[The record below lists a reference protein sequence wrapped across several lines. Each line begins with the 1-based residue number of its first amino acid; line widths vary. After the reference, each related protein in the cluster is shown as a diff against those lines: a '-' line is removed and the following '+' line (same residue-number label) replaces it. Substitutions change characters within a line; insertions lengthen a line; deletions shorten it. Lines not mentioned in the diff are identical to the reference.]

1 MKLKFTLLFLLISLL
16 GFSQVDT
23 SKLNIISW
31 NIQNFGRSK
40 SESDSVMKYIAS
52 KVKIFDIVVVQEVST
67 SEFGA
72 QAVAKL
78 DDLLDRTGTSWDYV
92 VSDPTT
98 GAGSE
103 RYAYLY
109 KKNRVKLKESSLEK
123 TLQDKLNR
131 EPFKAVFVFKANE
144 YYLFNLHLVPTDK
157 NPAVEAAFLSSL
169 GDTYKGKKII
179 FMGDLNLSQSDPG
192 FDGVKKWAK
201 PTLIGKKTSL
211 KMKEGEAGERLNME
225 YDNFFIS
232 SNIILK
238 SSDVINFFSEFKE
251 LKTARKV
258 SDHCPDKSISSILFI
273 ISLQGTTFLIKNLN
287 ISSYSLY
294 CLIVQ
299 PKTPSKSSST
309 LSIICSSV

>member
-1 MKLKFTLLFLLISLL
+1 MKKIKLLILMCLFSVI
-16 GFSQVDT
+16 GYSQVIDT
-23 SKLNIISW
+23 AYLNVISW

-40 SESDSVMKYIAS
+40 SESDSVMKYICS
-52 KVKIFDIVVVQEVST
+52 KVKSHDIVVIQEVST

-78 DDLLDRTGTSWDYV
+78 DGLLDRTGTSWDYV

-98 GAGSE
+98 GPGSE

-109 KKNRVKLKESSLEK
+109 KKSKVKLKESGLEK

-131 EPFKAVFVFKANE
+131 EPFRAVFIFKKNE

-157 NPAVEAAFLSSL
+157 NPAVEAAHLASL
-169 GDTYKGKKII
+169 GETYKGKRII
-179 FMGDLNLSQSDPG
+179 FMGDLNLSQADPG

-238 SSDVINFFSEFKE
+238 SSDVINFFSEFKD
-251 LKTARKV
+251 LKLARKI
-258 SDHCPDKSISSILFI
+258 SDHCPIYCI
-273 ISLQGTTFLIKNLN
+273 IK
-287 ISSYSLY
+287 
-294 CLIVQ
+294 
-299 PKTPSKSSST
+299 
-309 LSIICSSV
+309 

>member
-1 MKLKFTLLFLLISLL
+1 MKKIKLLILMCLFSVV
-16 GFSQVDT
+16 GYSQVIDT
-23 SKLNIISW
+23 AYLNVISW

-40 SESDSVMKYIAS
+40 SESDSVMKYICS
-52 KVKIFDIVVVQEVST
+52 KVKSHDVVVIQEVST

-98 GAGSE
+98 GPGSE

-109 KKNRVKLKESSLEK
+109 KKSRVKLKESGLEK
-123 TLQDKLNR
+123 TLQDKINR
-131 EPFKAVFVFKANE
+131 EPFRAVFVFKKNE

-157 NPAVEAAFLSSL
+157 NPAAEAAHLASL
-169 GDTYKGKKII
+169 GETYKGKRII
-179 FMGDLNLSQSDPG
+179 FMGDLNLSQASPG

-211 KMKEGEAGERLNME
+211 KMKEGEAGEKLNME

-258 SDHCPDKSISSILFI
+258 SDHCPIYCI
-273 ISLQGTTFLIKNLN
+273 IK
-287 ISSYSLY
+287 
-294 CLIVQ
+294 
-299 PKTPSKSSST
+299 
-309 LSIICSSV
+309 

>member
-1 MKLKFTLLFLLISLL
+1 MKKIKLLILMCLFSVV
-16 GFSQVDT
+16 GYSQVIDT
-23 SKLNIISW
+23 AYLNVISW

-40 SESDSVMKYIAS
+40 SESDSVMKYICS
-52 KVKIFDIVVVQEVST
+52 KVKSHDVVVIQEVST

-78 DDLLDRTGTSWDYV
+78 DALLDRTGTSWDYV

-109 KKNRVKLKESSLEK
+109 KKSKVKLKESGLEK

-131 EPFKAVFVFKANE
+131 EPFRAVFIFKKNE

-157 NPAVEAAFLSSL
+157 NPAVEAAHLASL
-169 GDTYKGKKII
+169 GETYKGKRII
-179 FMGDLNLSQSDPG
+179 FMGDLNLSQASPG

-211 KMKEGEAGERLNME
+211 KMKEGEAGEKLNME

-258 SDHCPDKSISSILFI
+258 SDHCPIYCI
-273 ISLQGTTFLIKNLN
+273 IK
-287 ISSYSLY
+287 
-294 CLIVQ
+294 
-299 PKTPSKSSST
+299 
-309 LSIICSSV
+309 

>member
-1 MKLKFTLLFLLISLL
+1 MKKIKLLILMCLFSVV
-16 GFSQVDT
+16 GYSQVIDT
-23 SKLNIISW
+23 AYLNVISW

-40 SESDSVMKYIAS
+40 SESDSVMKYICS
-52 KVKIFDIVVVQEVST
+52 KVKSHDIVVIQEVST

-78 DDLLDRTGTSWDYV
+78 DGLLDRTGTSWDYV

-98 GAGSE
+98 GPGSE

-109 KKNRVKLKESSLEK
+109 KKSRVKLKESGLEK

-131 EPFKAVFVFKANE
+131 EPFRAVFVFKKNE

-157 NPAVEAAFLSSL
+157 NPAVEAAHLASL
-169 GDTYKGKKII
+169 GETYKGKRII
-179 FMGDLNLSQSDPG
+179 FMGDLNLSQASPG

-211 KMKEGEAGERLNME
+211 KMKEGEAGEKLNME

-232 SNIILK
+232 SNIIFK

-258 SDHCPDKSISSILFI
+258 SDHCPIYCI
-273 ISLQGTTFLIKNLN
+273 IK
-287 ISSYSLY
+287 
-294 CLIVQ
+294 
-299 PKTPSKSSST
+299 
-309 LSIICSSV
+309 

>member
-1 MKLKFTLLFLLISLL
+1 MKKIKLLILMCLFSVV
-16 GFSQVDT
+16 GYSQVIDT
-23 SKLNIISW
+23 AYLNIISW

-40 SESDSVMKYIAS
+40 SESDSVMKYICS
-52 KVKIFDIVVVQEVST
+52 KVKLHDIVVIQEVST

-98 GAGSE
+98 GPGSE

-109 KKNRVKLKESSLEK
+109 KKNRVKLKEKPCLEK

-131 EPFKAVFVFKANE
+131 EPFKAIFVFKGND

-157 NPAVEAAFLSSL
+157 NPAIEAAHLASL
-169 GDTYKGKKII
+169 GETYKGKKII

-192 FDGVKKWAK
+192 FDGVKKWSK

-211 KMKEGEAGERLNME
+211 KMKEGEEGERLNME
-225 YDNFFIS
+225 YDNFFVS
-232 SNIILK
+232 TNITVK
-238 SSDVINFFSEFKE
+238 KSDVINFFSEFKD
-251 LKTARKV
+251 LKLARKV
-258 SDHCPDKSISSILFI
+258 SDHCPIYCI
-273 ISLQGTTFLIKNLN
+273 IK
-287 ISSYSLY
+287 
-294 CLIVQ
+294 
-299 PKTPSKSSST
+299 
-309 LSIICSSV
+309 

>member
-1 MKLKFTLLFLLISLL
+1 MKKIKLLILMCLFSVI
-16 GFSQVDT
+16 GYSQVIDT
-23 SKLNIISW
+23 AYLNVISW

-40 SESDSVMKYIAS
+40 SESDSVMKYICS
-52 KVKIFDIVVVQEVST
+52 KVKSHDIVVIQEVST

-78 DDLLDRTGTSWDYV
+78 DALLDRTGTSWDYV

-109 KKNRVKLKESSLEK
+109 KKTKVKLKESGLEK

-131 EPFKAVFVFKANE
+131 EPFRAVFIFKKNE

-157 NPAVEAAFLSSL
+157 NPAVEAAHLASL
-169 GDTYKGKKII
+169 GETYKGKRII
-179 FMGDLNLSQSDPG
+179 FMGDLNLSQASPG

-211 KMKEGEAGERLNME
+211 KMKEGEAGEKLNME

-238 SSDVINFFSEFKE
+238 SSDVINFFSEKKE
-251 LKTARKV
+251 YR
-258 SDHCPDKSISSILFI
+258 
-273 ISLQGTTFLIKNLN
+273 
-287 ISSYSLY
+287 
-294 CLIVQ
+294 
-299 PKTPSKSSST
+299 
-309 LSIICSSV
+309 

>member
-1 MKLKFTLLFLLISLL
+1 MKKIKLLILMCL
-16 GFSQVDT
+16 FTVVGYSQVIDT
-23 SKLNIISW
+23 AYLNIISW

-40 SESDSVMKYIAS
+40 SESDSVMKYICS
-52 KVKIFDIVVVQEVST
+52 KVKLHDIVVIQEVST

-98 GAGSE
+98 GPGSE

-109 KKNRVKLKESSLEK
+109 KKSRVKLKESGLEK
-123 TLQDKLNR
+123 TLQDKINR
-131 EPFKAVFVFKANE
+131 EPFRAVFVFKKNE

-157 NPAVEAAFLSSL
+157 NPAVEAAHLASL
-169 GDTYKGKKII
+169 GETYKGKRII
-179 FMGDLNLSQSDPG
+179 FMGDLNLSQASPG

-211 KMKEGEAGERLNME
+211 KMKEGETGERLNME

-258 SDHCPDKSISSILFI
+258 SDHCPIYCI
-273 ISLQGTTFLIKNLN
+273 IK
-287 ISSYSLY
+287 
-294 CLIVQ
+294 
-299 PKTPSKSSST
+299 
-309 LSIICSSV
+309 

>member
-1 MKLKFTLLFLLISLL
+1 MKFTLLFLLISLL

-23 SKLNIISW
+23 TKLNIISW

-40 SESDSVMKYIAS
+40 SESDSVMKYITS
-52 KVKIFDIVVVQEVST
+52 KVKIFDIVAIQEVST

-78 DDLLDRTGTSWDYV
+78 DGLLDRTGTSWDYV
-92 VSDPTT
+92 VSNPTT
-98 GAGSE
+98 GPGSE

-109 KKNRVKLKESSLEK
+109 KKSRVKLKEKPELEK

-131 EPFKAVFVFKANE
+131 EPFKAVFLFKSNE

-157 NPAVEAAFLSSL
+157 NPSLEATQLSSL
-169 GDTYKGKKII
+169 GDTYKGKRIV

-192 FDGVKKWAK
+192 FNGVKKWSK

-211 KMKEGEAGERLNME
+211 KMKEVSGEKLNME

-232 SNIILK
+232 SNIILVK
-238 SSDVINFFSEFKE
+238 SGVINFFLEFKE

-258 SDHCPDKSISSILFI
+258 SDHCPIYCI
-273 ISLQGTTFLIKNLN
+273 IK
-287 ISSYSLY
+287 
-294 CLIVQ
+294 
-299 PKTPSKSSST
+299 
-309 LSIICSSV
+309 

>member
-1 MKLKFTLLFLLISLL
+1 MKKIKLLILMCLFSVV
-16 GFSQVDT
+16 GYSQVIDT
-23 SKLNIISW
+23 AYLNVISW

-40 SESDSVMKYIAS
+40 SESDSVMKYICS
-52 KVKIFDIVVVQEVST
+52 KVKSHDVVVIQEVST

-78 DDLLDRTGTSWDYV
+78 DALLDRTGTSWDYV

-98 GAGSE
+98 GPGSE

-109 KKNRVKLKESSLEK
+109 KKSRVKLKESGLEK
-123 TLQDKLNR
+123 TLQDKINR
-131 EPFKAVFVFKANE
+131 EPFRAVFVFKKNE

-157 NPAVEAAFLSSL
+157 NPAVEAAHLASL
-169 GDTYKGKKII
+169 GETYKGKRII
-179 FMGDLNLSQSDPG
+179 FMGDLNLSQASPG

-211 KMKEGEAGERLNME
+211 KMKEGEAGEKLNME

-258 SDHCPDKSISSILFI
+258 SDHCPIYCI
-273 ISLQGTTFLIKNLN
+273 IK
-287 ISSYSLY
+287 
-294 CLIVQ
+294 
-299 PKTPSKSSST
+299 
-309 LSIICSSV
+309 

>member
-1 MKLKFTLLFLLISLL
+1 MKKIKLLILMCLFSVI
-16 GFSQVDT
+16 GYSQVIDT
-23 SKLNIISW
+23 AYLNVISW

-40 SESDSVMKYIAS
+40 SESDSVMKYICS
-52 KVKIFDIVVVQEVST
+52 KVKSHDIVVIQEVST

-78 DDLLDRTGTSWDYV
+78 DALLDRTGTSWDYV

-98 GAGSE
+98 GPGSE

-109 KKNRVKLKESSLEK
+109 KKSKVKLKESGLEK

-131 EPFKAVFVFKANE
+131 EPFRAVFIFKKNE

-157 NPAVEAAFLSSL
+157 NPAVEAAHLASL
-169 GDTYKGKKII
+169 GETYKGKRII
-179 FMGDLNLSQSDPG
+179 FMGDLNLSQASPG

-211 KMKEGEAGERLNME
+211 KMKEGEAGEKLNME

-258 SDHCPDKSISSILFI
+258 SDHCPIYCI
-273 ISLQGTTFLIKNLN
+273 IK
-287 ISSYSLY
+287 
-294 CLIVQ
+294 
-299 PKTPSKSSST
+299 
-309 LSIICSSV
+309 

>member
-1 MKLKFTLLFLLISLL
+1 MKKIKLLILMCLFSVV
-16 GFSQVDT
+16 GYSQVIDT
-23 SKLNIISW
+23 AYLNVISW

-40 SESDSVMKYIAS
+40 SESDSVMKYICS
-52 KVKIFDIVVVQEVST
+52 KVKLHDIVVIQEVST

-98 GAGSE
+98 GPGSE
-103 RYAYLY
+103 RYDYLY
-109 KKNRVKLKESSLEK
+109 KKSRVKLKESGLEK
-123 TLQDKLNR
+123 TLQDKINR
-131 EPFKAVFVFKANE
+131 EPFRAVFVFKKNE

-157 NPAVEAAFLSSL
+157 NPAVEAAHLASL
-169 GDTYKGKKII
+169 GETYKGKRII
-179 FMGDLNLSQSDPG
+179 FMGDLNLSQASPG

-211 KMKEGEAGERLNME
+211 KMKEGEAGEKLNME

-258 SDHCPDKSISSILFI
+258 SDHCPIYCI
-273 ISLQGTTFLIKNLN
+273 IK
-287 ISSYSLY
+287 
-294 CLIVQ
+294 
-299 PKTPSKSSST
+299 
-309 LSIICSSV
+309 

>member
-1 MKLKFTLLFLLISLL
+1 MRFILTLLLLTFVNL
-16 GFSQVDT
+16 GFSQIDT
-23 SKLNIISW
+23 THLNIVSW
-31 NIQNFGRSK
+31 NIQNFGKSK
-40 SESDSVMKYIAS
+40 SSSDSTMKYICD
-52 KVKIFDIVVVQEVST
+52 KVKIYDIIVIQEVST

-109 KKNRVKLKESSLEK
+109 KKSRVKLKESSLEK

-131 EPFKAVFVFKANE
+131 EPFKAVFVFKKNE

-157 NPAVEAAFLSSL
+157 NPAVEAVFLASL
-169 GDTYKGKKII
+169 GETYKGKRII

-192 FDGVKKWAK
+192 FDGVKKWSN

-211 KMKEGEAGERLNME
+211 KMKEGESGERLNME
-225 YDNFFIS
+225 YDNFFVS
-232 SNIILK
+232 TNITVK
-238 SSDVINFFSEFKE
+238 KSDVINFFSEFKD
-251 LKTARKV
+251 LKLARKI
-258 SDHCPDKSISSILFI
+258 SDHCPIYCI
-273 ISLQGTTFLIKNLN
+273 IK
-287 ISSYSLY
+287 
-294 CLIVQ
+294 
-299 PKTPSKSSST
+299 
-309 LSIICSSV
+309 

>member
-1 MKLKFTLLFLLISLL
+1 MKKIKLLILMCLFSVI
-16 GFSQVDT
+16 GYSQVIDT
-23 SKLNIISW
+23 AYLNVISW

-40 SESDSVMKYIAS
+40 SESDSVMKYICS
-52 KVKIFDIVVVQEVST
+52 KVKSHDIVVIQEVST

-78 DDLLDRTGTSWDYV
+78 DGLLDRTGTSWDYV

-109 KKNRVKLKESSLEK
+109 KKSKVKLKESGLEK
-123 TLQDKLNR
+123 TLQDKINR
-131 EPFKAVFVFKANE
+131 EPFRAVFIFKKNE

-157 NPAVEAAFLSSL
+157 NPAVEAAHLASL
-169 GDTYKGKKII
+169 GETYKGKRII
-179 FMGDLNLSQSDPG
+179 FMGDLNLSQASPG

-211 KMKEGEAGERLNME
+211 KMKEGEAGEKLNME

-258 SDHCPDKSISSILFI
+258 SDHCPIYCI
-273 ISLQGTTFLIKNLN
+273 IK
-287 ISSYSLY
+287 
-294 CLIVQ
+294 
-299 PKTPSKSSST
+299 
-309 LSIICSSV
+309 

>member
-1 MKLKFTLLFLLISLL
+1 M
-16 GFSQVDT
+16 GYSQTIDT
-23 SKLNIISW
+23 TNLNIISW

-40 SESDSVMKYIAS
+40 SESDSVMKYICD
-52 KVKIFDIVVVQEVST
+52 KVKIYDVVVIQEVST

-109 KKNRVKLKESSLEK
+109 KKSRVKLKESGLEK

-131 EPFKAVFVFKANE
+131 EPFRAVFVFNKNE

-169 GDTYKGKKII
+169 GETYKGKKIV

-192 FDGVKKWAK
+192 FNGVKKWSK

-232 SNIILK
+232 FNIILK

-251 LKTARKV
+251 LKLARKI
-258 SDHCPDKSISSILFI
+258 SDHCPIYCI
-273 ISLQGTTFLIKNLN
+273 IK
-287 ISSYSLY
+287 
-294 CLIVQ
+294 
-299 PKTPSKSSST
+299 
-309 LSIICSSV
+309 

>member
-1 MKLKFTLLFLLISLL
+1 MCLFSVV
-16 GFSQVDT
+16 GYSQVIDT
-23 SKLNIISW
+23 AYLNVISW

-40 SESDSVMKYIAS
+40 SESDSVMKYICS
-52 KVKIFDIVVVQEVST
+52 KVKSHDIVVIQEVST

-78 DDLLDRTGTSWDYV
+78 DGLLDRTGTSWDYV

-98 GAGSE
+98 GPGSE

-109 KKNRVKLKESSLEK
+109 KKSKVKLKESGLEK

-131 EPFKAVFVFKANE
+131 EPFRAVFIFKKNE

-157 NPAVEAAFLSSL
+157 NPAVEAAHLASL
-169 GDTYKGKKII
+169 GETYKGKRII
-179 FMGDLNLSQSDPG
+179 FMGDLNLSQASPG

-211 KMKEGEAGERLNME
+211 KMKEGEAGEKLNME

-258 SDHCPDKSISSILFI
+258 SDHCPIYCI
-273 ISLQGTTFLIKNLN
+273 IK
-287 ISSYSLY
+287 
-294 CLIVQ
+294 
-299 PKTPSKSSST
+299 
-309 LSIICSSV
+309 